1 MVENRVAVITGAS
14 RGIGKACAC
23 KLAAEGVTVVIN
35 YSSSSAAAEEVVSEI
50 AANGGSAKAYK
61 CDVSDSQAVE
71 KMFADIIKEFGRIDI
86 LINNAGITRDNLSM
100 LMTEEDFDA
109 VLSTNLKGAF
119 NCIRACLPKM
129 IRSRYGRIIN
139 ISSISGLHGNP
150 GQANYSAAKAGL
162 IGLTKSVA
170 KEVGKRGITV
180 NAIAPGFIE
189 TDMVKGLDE
198 EFKKQFANEIPLKRF
213 GKPEEVADIVAFFA
227 SEKASYTTGS
237 VINIDGGLGS

>member
-189 TDMVKGLDE
+189 TDMVKGFDE